1 MGMLD
6 GKVAIVTG
14 AGGGLGREYALL
26 FAREGARLVINDFG
40 DTSDGRGDGSPTAQ
54 QVVEEIRAVGGE
66 AIANGVDVAQAD
78 SGTILLEAALAAFGR
93 VDILVNNAGIL
104 RDKSFAKL
112 SAEDWAA
119 VVRVHLGGTF
129 AVTQPVFTWMKDNGA
144 GGVIV
149 NTTSSSGLLGNFG
162 QANYAAAKAGIWGLS
177 HVLAI
182 EGAKFG
188 VRVWCVAPTA
198 ATRLTEGLLP
208 GDLKEK
214 WKPERLAPAIL
225 YMVSDASKP
234 LTGKTLS
241 VSGSKIQELKI
252 VAGPGYWPGDE
263 MPTVDEIAANHER
276 IFLPES
282 EPVGFT

>member
-1 MGMLD
+1 MEMLD
-6 GKVAIVTG
+6 GKVAIITG

-26 FAREGARLVINDFG
+26 LAREGAKIVVNDFG
-40 DTSDGRGDGSPTAQ
+40 GSSDGKSEGSPASQ
-54 QVVEEIRAVGGE
+54 QVVEEIRAAGGD

-78 SGTILLEAALAAFGR
+78 SGSILLDAALAAFGR
-93 VDILVNNAGIL
+93 VDILINNAGIL

-129 AVTQPVFTWMKDNGA
+129 AVTQPIFTWIKDNGA

-208 GDLKEK
+208 DELKAK

-252 VAGPGYWPGDE
+252 VAGPGYWPGDA
-263 MPTVDEIAANHER
+263 MPTVADIAANHDS

-282 EPVGFT
+282 GPIGFI